1 MTRHVQSGWG
11 FQGVSKGVSN
21 FRWGFQGVS
30 LGGLRGF
37 QILLMEL
44 CVCIK
49 YLKLGEKTLPTLIQ
63 TNVTQNRR
71 KSTHFLSRNP
81 KSTHFP
87 KIDASLRVQKA
98 S

>member
-1 MTRHVQSGWG
+1 MTQARHVQSGRG

-21 FRWGFQGVS
+21 FTQGVS
-30 LGGLRGF
+30 LGVSLC
-37 QILLMEL
+37 LLEL

-49 YLKLGEKTLPTLIQ
+49 YLKLGEKTMPTLIQ

-71 KSTHFLSRNP
+71 KSTHF
-81 KSTHFP
+81 P
-87 KIDASLRVQKA
+87 KIDASVRVQKA